1 MVGDDSRQIPDLGLL
16 RRLGNCT
23 VLNQHFPNP
32 KSNKNPKIF
41 SEKNRNLIRQERP
54 GGFGLGLG
62 LGQRKEGKRTEGSEV
77 TLSVLFVF

>member
-1 MVGDDSRQIPDLGLL
+1 MVGDDSGQIPDLGLL

-41 SEKNRNLIRQERP
+41 SEKSKSDQTRKARGVWVWVGVGVGVGTEER
-54 GGFGLGLG
+54 G
-62 LGQRKEGKRTEGSEV
+62 EEN
-77 TLSVLFVF
+77 